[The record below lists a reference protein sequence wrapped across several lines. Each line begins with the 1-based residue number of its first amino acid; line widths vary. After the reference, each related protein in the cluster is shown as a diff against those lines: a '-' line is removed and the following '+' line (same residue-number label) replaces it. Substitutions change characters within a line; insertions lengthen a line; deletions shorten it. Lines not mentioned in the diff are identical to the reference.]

1 MANEI
6 LLIIISLYLLILAN
20 NKEIKN
26 NPIKT
31 NIENNPLD
39 FYISFNSYTAKT
51 FGLGGPEG
59 RDITIIEE
67 KNQIKFDG
75 YYYHYS
81 SNIFRINGTNENN
94 EYLFADNKVYSIR
107 KDSNSDIISASIYK
121 SIKNNYKYIGYL
133 KQNNEIIL
141 YGINNNNIIFY
152 NVEQESETEYVFNS
166 EINTLSC
173 KYLYNSKIICAFS
186 QNNNLNVKILGWGPT
201 YKSFNIDN
209 IYHEKVILYNTY
221 TYTENIHNQYIIL
234 CASDK
239 IKYDV
244 SCKIIKCDTPPNQS
258 EIKIDIKNLDCE
270 TNFLK
275 NEDNCY
281 MIEFLSEFLLC
292 CGTQD
297 KIECQRRNIIF
308 EKIEEFQINLSGNIY
323 NLTMVNYNNNYV
335 TLSYLNETSNDIC
348 VYEYYIYPPEC
359 QNISANITPF
369 NEIEFILFKKK
380 TNTKHNIIFNNL
392 PFEFGISKINGI
404 ELNNAKEEIE
414 IKDDEVIFSFISNNN
429 YLPNNFD
436 ITYNISI
443 LETYSTE
450 CKISLSIKSCY
461 KSCKNC
467 SLYSDESNETNHNCI
482 ECNEEKGYYHFLDSK
497 SSNCYK
503 GEEISNLSENYYL
516 DIENKVFRKC
526 NSSCKTCNG
535 STDEDCLTCEDDKY
549 LYNGKCLI
557 YSPFNEIETTNN
569 EIEEK
574 EETIINIIE
583 TTIKG
588 LESTIIL
595 NDEKQNKNT
604 GNTIFNNSINSKD
617 FKSQISN
624 NITAFVNSSF
634 LINGSDF
641 LAVILNSDDLNPEEQ
656 LKLGISA
663 IDLGNCTETIKDYY
677 NISENDSLIIL
688 NMESKK
694 NKSEKKEN
702 DDSFNLG
709 KNAQIEVYDSLGN
722 KLDLSVCKENIK
734 IMKYIGDVEE
744 LDIESAMSLADQGVD
759 VFNANDDFFNDIC
772 TNYDNTDGTDIVIKD
787 RRTDIYQNASFCQSG
802 CIYNGMNYDLMIAN
816 CLCDSSYLQISL
828 DSNNTN
834 NEENIKENLN
844 FNTIAE
850 SFLSNLL
857 DFNIDV
863 IYCYNLL
870 FNLEILKTNIGFI
883 SMIIMLI
890 LQIIFF
896 FIYLVKK
903 LEPIKYFMLIFK
915 NKNSQFAH
923 SFPPKKDK
931 NNSFKGKSIKKK
943 NNNISNKINNI
954 KNKSNSK
961 NAKVKT
967 RNKNLINDMN
977 TNSEEETKNANN
989 VSSIRKLQL
998 IDNESENEFSNEN
1011 KNSFDSPKSKINN
1024 NKDKGTFILNNNFSP
1039 NINIKNPIINIKN
1052 AQILSVSDKTNIN
1065 NKIELKEKLNPKNNK
1080 LQNIKPNIK
1089 NNKILKNKNILK
1101 NNVLNLIQKN
1111 LKNKNKALYSQETI
1125 GEKNN
1130 VKYKKFKNNQEI
1142 MKLSRNDEDLLEM
1155 DYEQSIIF
1163 DKRTYIRMYW
1173 ALLVD
1178 TQKILGTFCTEN
1190 YLYLFIIKLSFLVF
1204 TFQISFFLNA
1214 FFYTD
1219 EYISSAYHNDGV
1231 LDFFSGLPK
1240 SIYSFIAT
1248 IIITNLLS
1256 MLSNS
1261 KGELIRVIKNKR
1273 NNDNYTH
1280 IIDIKLKKL
1289 RVKLI
1294 FYFTFVFILSIIFL
1308 YYVSVFCAV
1317 YRYSQKYWFIGC
1329 LESFGLDTLVAIVS
1343 CIFIALFRYIA
1354 IKNHIKCLY
1363 IFANIIRIFI

>member
-1 MANEI
+1 MKYNTCKNLYFTSINNNYQEGNNETI
-6 LLIIISLYLLILAN
+6 M
-20 NKEIKN
+20 IKN
-26 NPIKT
+26 GENCFPIINYTDYQIIFNISEIDKEKEFGTCLDFNKSIFYGEYECIQKPNNTFYVLNNNETYGVIKNCSEACDSCLGGNTTNNTNCIECASNYYKTEDSNSNCIFESLIPHNYYKNETDNIYYKCHQNCYNCTSKPDSSSMNCILCAENYYKFPDGSLPNNCVDNSTLNSWKANIIENT
-31 NIENNPLD
+31 NIIESSFNILEESS
-39 FYISFNSYTAKT
+39 FFQETTYISETDSTELEST
-51 FGLGGPEG
+51 L
-59 RDITIIEE
+59 IIIEE
-67 KNQIKFDG
+67 KEKSYGN
-75 YYYHYS
+75 
-81 SNIFRINGTNENN
+81 NIFNE
-94 EYLFADNKVYSIR
+94 SI
-107 KDSNSDIISASIYK
+107 
-121 SIKNNYKYIGYL
+121 
-133 KQNNEIIL
+133 
-141 YGINNNNIIFY
+141 
-152 NVEQESETEYVFNS
+152 T
-166 EINTLSC
+166 
-173 KYLYNSKIICAFS
+173 
-186 QNNNLNVKILGWGPT
+186 
-201 YKSFNIDN
+201 
-209 IYHEKVILYNTY
+209 
-221 TYTENIHNQYIIL
+221 
-234 CASDK
+234 
-239 IKYDV
+239 
-244 SCKIIKCDTPPNQS
+244 
-258 EIKIDIKNLDCE
+258 
-270 TNFLK
+270 
-275 NEDNCY
+275 
-281 MIEFLSEFLLC
+281 
-292 CGTQD
+292 
-297 KIECQRRNIIF
+297 
-308 EKIEEFQINLSGNIY
+308 
-323 NLTMVNYNNNYV
+323 
-335 TLSYLNETSNDIC
+335 
-348 VYEYYIYPPEC
+348 
-359 QNISANITPF
+359 
-369 NEIEFILFKKK
+369 
-380 TNTKHNIIFNNL
+380 
-392 PFEFGISKINGI
+392 
-404 ELNNAKEEIE
+404 
-414 IKDDEVIFSFISNNN
+414 
-429 YLPNNFD
+429 
-436 ITYNISI
+436 
-443 LETYSTE
+443 
-450 CKISLSIKSCY
+450 
-461 KSCKNC
+461 
-467 SLYSDESNETNHNCI
+467 
-482 ECNEEKGYYHFLDSK
+482 
-497 SSNCYK
+497 
-503 GEEISNLSENYYL
+503 
-516 DIENKVFRKC
+516 
-526 NSSCKTCNG
+526 
-535 STDEDCLTCEDDKY
+535 
-549 LYNGKCLI
+549 
-557 YSPFNEIETTNN
+557 
-569 EIEEK
+569 
-574 EETIINIIE
+574 
-583 TTIKG
+583 
-588 LESTIIL
+588 
-595 NDEKQNKNT
+595 
-604 GNTIFNNSINSKD
+604 SKD
-617 FKSQISN
+617 FISQISN

-787 RRTDIYQNASFCQSG
+787 RRADIYQNASFCQSG

-883 SMIIMLI
+883 SMIVMFI

-931 NNSFKGKSIKKK
+931 NNLFKGKYIKKK
-943 NNNISNKINNI
+943 NNIISNKINNI

-961 NAKVKT
+961 NAKVKNST
-967 RNKNLINDMN
+967 KNLINDIN
-977 TNSEEETKNANN
+977 TNSEDETKNANN

-998 IDNESENEFSNEN
+998 IDNESENEFSNEK

-1142 MKLSRNDEDLLEM
+1142 MKLSRNDEDLIEM
-1155 DYEQSIIF
+1155 DYEHSIIF
-1163 DKRTYIRMYW
+1163 DKRTFIRMYW
-1173 ALLVD
+1173 SLLVD

-1248 IIITNLLS
+1248 LIITNLLS

-1261 KGELIRVIKNKR
+1261 KGELKKVIKNKR
-1273 NNDNYTH
+1273 NNDNYIH

-1289 RVKLI
+1289 RIKLI
-1294 FYFTFVFILSIIFL
+1294 FYFNFVFTLSIIFL

-1363 IFANIIRIFI
+1363 IFTNIIRTFL